1 MDSWRELQKNSYIS
15 WVRKYE
21 TEKKKRIEIEQKYE
35 KLIERIKDLAM
46 ERYYYERLAEDQE
59 WDEERMDV
67 IGQNGNTGEHY
78 QYELWNYASE
88 ERFKEENNATVEDE
102 QPSKDQTET

>member
-15 WVRKYE
+15 WVKKYE
-21 TEKKKRIEIEQKYE
+21 TEKRKRIEIEQKYE

-59 WDEERMDV
+59 WDEERIDV
-67 IGQNGNTGEHY
+67 IGQNGNDGSHYGWIDNKEDKYKEQENGGNEEDTDTDNPEH
-78 QYELWNYASE
+78 
-88 ERFKEENNATVEDE
+88 
-102 QPSKDQTET
+102 